1 MGPARR
7 IHIGT
12 SGWSYDHW
20 RGLFYPEELP
30 AREWLAYCAR
40 HFHSV
45 EINSS
50 FYRLPSAGTLAHW
63 RDSVPGD
70 FIFAVKASRFITHMK
85 KLNDPRRTLKPFM
98 DRVAVLGA
106 KLGPI
111 LFQLPPHW
119 RVNVERLA
127 AFLKVLPKG
136 HRYAMEFRDPSWFD
150 PRVYELLAD
159 HNVAFCIFDLDGTLS
174 PMEVSA
180 DFVYVR
186 LHGPNGPYQG
196 QYDDRALAGWADAFK
211 RWRRGGREVYCY
223 FDNDEAAY
231 AAHDAIR
238 LQERVKRGGKNPPRS
253 RA

>member
-1 MGPARR
+1 MSSARR

-20 RGLFYPEELP
+20 RGLFFPEGLP
-30 AREWLAYCAR
+30 AGERLAYCAR
-40 HFHSV
+40 HMDSI

-50 FYRLPSAGTLAHW
+50 FYRLPSAKALVQW
-63 RDSVPGD
+63 RDAVPDG

-98 DRVAVLGA
+98 SRVKVLGD

-119 RVNVERLA
+119 HLNLDRLA
-127 AFLKVLPKG
+127 AFLKALPKG
-136 HRYAMEFRDPSWFD
+136 CRYVMEFRDPSWFD
-150 PRVYELLAD
+150 PQVTELLAK
-159 HNVAFCIFDLDGTLS
+159 HNVAFCIYDLGGVLS
-174 PMEVSA
+174 PMTVSA

-186 LHGPNGPYQG
+186 LHGPAGPYRG
-196 QYDDRALAGWADAFK
+196 WYDDRALAGWVEAIK
-211 RWRRGGREVYCY
+211 RWRRDGREVYCY
-223 FDNDEAAY
+223 FDNDEAAH

-238 LQERVKRGGKNPPRS
+238 LRGMLNRGGKIPPRG
-253 RA
+253 RQ

>member
-1 MGPARR
+1 MSPARR

-20 RGLFYPEELP
+20 RGLFYPEGLS

-50 FYRLPSAGTLAHW
+50 FYRLPTAKALAQW
-63 RDSVPGD
+63 RDAVPDD
-70 FIFAVKASRFITHMK
+70 FVFAVKASRFITHMK

-98 DRVAVLGA
+98 SRVAVLQD

-119 RVNVERLA
+119 RVNPARLA
-127 AFLKVLPKG
+127 AFLKALPKG
-136 HRYAMEFRDPSWFD
+136 NRYAMEFRDPSWFD
-150 PRVYELLAD
+150 ARVYELLAE
-159 HNVAFCIFDLDGTLS
+159 HNVAFCIYDLDGALS
-174 PMEVSA
+174 PLEVSA

-186 LHGPNGPYQG
+186 LHGPDGPYQG
-196 QYDDRALAGWADAFK
+196 QYDDRTLAKWTDAFR
-211 RWRRGGREVYCY
+211 RWRRGGRTIYCY

-231 AAHDAIR
+231 APRDAQR
-238 LQERVKRGGKNPPRS
+238 LQAMMARGRKRLPRARV
-253 RA
+253 